1 MAGPQ
6 STPCQAPDPLRLD
19 PGACHPY
26 PGSWLTLAL
35 WQKLSLAAPSHP
47 ALLPFT
53 SCWKDPHSHT
63 PHAYLPTPVLLHS
76 SADLWH
82 LGPKHTAKEALT
94 QRKATVKAQ
103 DRWH

>member
-6 STPCQAPDPLRLD
+6 STPCQAPEPLRLD

-63 PHAYLPTPVLLHS
+63 PHAYLLTPVLLHS
-76 SADLWH
+76 C
-82 LGPKHTAKEALT
+82 TALLTSGTWALSI
-94 QRKATVKAQ
+94 QRRKPSPREKLE
-103 DRWH
+103 